1 MQIRKDY
8 LRISTASTCTDFVSA
23 SDFSFSFKTK
33 FHIPK
38 KSHKCK
44 ENANQ
49 KPLQTSSQEVPKR
62 NVLAR
67 RFTSHILK
75 KFQFSCSL
83 SRPQNLSLSGN
94 LSRGRARLRNTI
106 RKNNEAQKRL
116 AGRAKIH
123 RCVEAE
129 RRRTKKKKRRTGRGT
144 LKACQTA
151 VKNTFRR
158 ADGPASCVWRVL

>member
-1 MQIRKDY
+1 MI
-8 LRISTASTCTDFVSA
+8 LVLVSKLN
-23 SDFSFSFKTK
+23 FIFLK
-33 FHIPK
+33 K
-38 KSHKCK
+38 KSHKRE
-44 ENANQ
+44 ENVNQ

-62 NVLAR
+62 NVLAP
-67 RFTSHILK
+67 RFSSHILK

-129 RRRTKKKKRRTGRGT
+129 RRRTKKKRRTGRGT

-158 ADGPASCVWRVL
+158 AVGPASCVWRVL